1 MRIRALL
8 FVSLAL
14 ALAQTSFGDTS
25 TANNGSIS
33 SCTNLPSSPTNVSG
47 TLYTQFDCSLYNDV
61 NSYTIDLTSLLEEG
75 GANLSDNVVGA
86 GYVVVIN
93 GDPSTVSSGDT
104 DDAAL
109 YNESLWDTVLYF
121 PSDPTQFAGYGSDS
135 LTVYWPGTF
144 PAASDVQ
151 TLDED
156 LYGSG
161 TDSYFFVQSTGD
173 VTVYSAY
180 ANEYDVITPEPGVML
195 LLGFQ
200 LALAGGVILKMRRGA
215 RPPNPTSGD

>member
-1 MRIRALL
+1 LL

-33 SCTNLPSSPTNVSG
+33 SCTNLPSSPTNVFG

-61 NSYTIDLTSLLEEG
+61 SSYTIDLTPLMEEG
-75 GANLSDNVVGA
+75 GANLYDNLVGP
-86 GYVVVIN
+86 GYTVVIN
-93 GDPSTVSSGDT
+93 GDPNTLP
-104 DDAAL
+104 DDNTGL
-109 YNESLWDTVLYF
+109 FNTSLWEAVLF
-121 PSDPTQFAGYGSDS
+121 WPGDQDAGTASDS
-135 LTVYWPGTF
+135 LTVYWPGAGAF
-144 PAASDVQ
+144 PTVSDVQ
-151 TLDED
+151 TLDYS
-156 LYGSG
+156 LYGTG
-161 TDSYFFVQSTGD
+161 NDPEFFVQSTGAE
-173 VTVYSAY
+173 TVYAPGR
-180 ANEYDVITPEPGVML
+180 NEYDVYVPEPGVML